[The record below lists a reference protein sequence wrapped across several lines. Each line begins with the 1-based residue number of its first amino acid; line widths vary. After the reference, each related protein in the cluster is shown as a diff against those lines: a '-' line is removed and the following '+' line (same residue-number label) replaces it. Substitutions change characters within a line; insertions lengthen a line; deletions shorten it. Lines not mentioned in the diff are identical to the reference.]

1 MICYCL
7 LLVLVTLLA
16 TLSCGQT
23 WKKVE
28 KGASDRA
35 REFFENVNYRDREG
49 FSLPGRSF
57 EGIAQ
62 KT

>member
-16 TLSCGQT
+16 TLSCAQT

-35 REFFENVNYRDREG
+35 REFFETLTTATAKVFLCRVALLRE
-49 FSLPGRSF
+49 
-57 EGIAQ
+57 
-62 KT
+62 